1 MPNSLPRQSV
11 LFVCLGNICR
21 SPTAEAVFRATAQRE
36 GVASRF
42 RIDSAGTIGWHAG
55 SPPDW
60 RSISHAAK
68 RGYDLQPLRARQVT
82 RADFQRFDWILAM
95 DAPVLRDLETMK
107 TEPCRG
113 YLGRFLDFAPQ
124 LGAADVP
131 DPYDAGPEAFERVL
145 DLVEA
150 GSASLLAH
158 LTRARG
164 GTSAA
169 GLRLAQ

>member
-1 MPNSLPRQSV
+1 MPHDFPRQSV

-21 SPTAEAVFRATAQRE
+21 SPTAEAVFRAAAQRE

-42 RIDSAGTIGWHAG
+42 AIDSAGTSDWHAG

-60 RSISHAAK
+60 RSISHAAQ

-95 DAPVLRDLETMK
+95 DAPVLRDLEAMK
-107 TEPCRG
+107 SGPCRG
-113 YLGRFLDFAPQ
+113 HLGRFLDFAPQ
-124 LGAADVP
+124 LGTPDVP
-131 DPYDAGPEAFERVL
+131 DPYDAGADAFEKVL

-150 GSASLLAH
+150 GSRSLLAH
-158 LTRARG
+158 LMRPRG
-164 GTSAA
+164 GTTAA
-169 GLRLAQ
+169 GLRASQ